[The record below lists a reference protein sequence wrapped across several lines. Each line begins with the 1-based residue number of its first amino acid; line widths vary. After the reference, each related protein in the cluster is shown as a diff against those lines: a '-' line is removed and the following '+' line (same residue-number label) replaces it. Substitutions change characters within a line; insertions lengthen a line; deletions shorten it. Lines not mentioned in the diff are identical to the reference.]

1 MKPLRLLQRRII
13 ATNLFFVLIL
23 LLGILTALFL
33 NARARSMKEAGRY
46 LAAELRFASFF
57 SEHESEASS
66 PSDEI
71 GPPPDGAQAATAY
84 YPYVVFSRDSSSDSY
99 TVSRSYDLNLSEA
112 DTARLQSL
120 LQRIAGSD
128 TGSEKKGPPEPP
140 GENESLTHAF
150 SSYYYLQGRQAGKRV
165 FLVTSLD
172 KLNASLLRFS
182 LQLGGI
188 FLLAGFLIFGLSF
201 FLARMS
207 LRPVEH
213 AFSEQQR
220 FVQDASHELKT
231 PLTVI
236 LANLSILK
244 SRPAATIQEEMLWI
258 QNTETEA
265 RRMQELTERLLFLA
279 KADSKHLSPKIERL
293 SLSQLTEAAA
303 LPFTALAFERGL
315 TLETKLEAELY
326 VKGDARA
333 LTQLL
338 AILIDN
344 ALKYARS
351 GSVVTVRLARQK
363 KARPALRTQ
372 RGGSHP
378 AGCAPPSLRSFLSRG
393 QIARPCTGRLRTR
406 SLHRKDHSACPRR
419 RYSRRELRRT
429 RHLFHDYP
437 AALRISCGG
446 PPGTAPDS
454 AAKPDRNPQ
463 RHGC

>member
-1 MKPLRLLQRRII
+1 MKPLRILQRRII

-23 LLGILTALFL
+23 LFGILTALFL
-33 NARARSMKEAGRY
+33 NARARSVKEAGRY

-66 PSDEI
+66 SSDEA
-71 GPPPDGAQAATAY
+71 GPPPDGAQAPTAY
-84 YPYVVFSRDSSSDSY
+84 YPYVVFSRDSGSDSY
-99 TVSRSYDLNLSEA
+99 TVSRSYDLTLSDA

-120 LQRIAGSD
+120 LQRIADSD
-128 TGSEKKGPPEPP
+128 TGSERKEPPERPE
-140 GENESLTHAF
+140 ENESLTHAF

-172 KLNASLLRFS
+172 KLNASLLLFA

-244 SRPAATIQEEMLWI
+244 SRPASSIQEEMLWI

-279 KADSKHLSPKIERL
+279 KADSKRLSPKIERL

-315 TLETKLEAELY
+315 TLDTKLEAELF
-326 VKGDARA
+326 VKGDSQA

-344 ALKYARS
+344 ALKYASS
-351 GSVVTVRLARQK
+351 GSTVTVRLARQK
-363 KARPALRTQ
+363 KQAL
-372 RGGSHP
+372 
-378 AGCAPPSLRSFLSRG
+378 LSVHNEG
-393 QIARPCTGRLRTR
+393 EVIPQDALP
-406 SLHRKDHSACPRR
+406 
-419 RYSRRELRRT
+419 
-429 RHLFHDYP
+429 HLFDRFYRVDKSR
-437 AALRISCGG
+437 ARAQGG
-446 PPGTAPDS
+446 YGLGLSIAKTIASAHGGNIRAESSAEHGTSFTITLPLS
-454 AAKPDRNPQ
+454 E
-463 RHGC
+463 

>member
-71 GPPPDGAQAATAY
+71 GPPPDGAQTATAY

-99 TVSRSYDLNLSEA
+99 TVSRSYDLNLSDA

-120 LQRIAGSD
+120 LQRIADSD
-128 TGSEKKGPPEPP
+128 TGSEKKGPPERPE
-140 GENESLTHAF
+140 ENESLTHAF

-172 KLNASLLRFS
+172 KLNTSLLRFA

-279 KADSKHLSPKIERL
+279 KADSKRLSPKIERL

-363 KARPALRTQ
+363 KQAL
-372 RGGSHP
+372 
-378 AGCAPPSLRSFLSRG
+378 LSVHNEG
-393 QIARPCTGRLRTR
+393 EVIPQDALP
-406 SLHRKDHSACPRR
+406 
-419 RYSRRELRRT
+419 
-429 RHLFHDYP
+429 HLFDRFYRVDKSR
-437 AALRISCGG
+437 ARAQGG
-446 PPGTAPDS
+446 YGLGLSIAKTIAHAHGGDIRVESSAEHGTCFTTTLPLS
-454 AAKPDRNPQ
+454 E
-463 RHGC
+463 

>member
-23 LLGILTALFL
+23 LLGILTAIFL

-66 PSDEI
+66 SSDEI

-99 TVSRSYDLNLSEA
+99 TVSRSYDLNLSDA

-120 LQRIAGSD
+120 LQRIADSD
-128 TGSEKKGPPEPP
+128 TGSEKKGPPERP
-140 GENESLTHAF
+140 GENES
-150 SSYYYLQGRQAGKRV
+150 LQGRQAGKRV

-172 KLNASLLRFS
+172 KLNASLLRFA

-244 SRPAATIQEEMLWI
+244 SRPAATIQEDMLWI

-279 KADSKHLSPKIERL
+279 KADSKRLSPKIERL

-315 TLETKLEAELY
+315 TLDTEPEAGIS

-351 GSVVTVRLARQK
+351 GSVVTVRLTRQK
-363 KARPALRTQ
+363 KHALLSVHNEGEVIPQDALPHLVDRFYRVDKSRARAQ
-372 RGGSHP
+372 GGY
-378 AGCAPPSLRSFLSRG
+378 GLGLS
-393 QIARPCTGRLRTR
+393 IAKTIANA
-406 SLHRKDHSACPRR
+406 H
-419 RYSRRELRRT
+419 
-429 RHLFHDYP
+429 
-437 AALRISCGG
+437 GG
-446 PPGTAPDS
+446 DIRAESSEEHGTCFTLTLPLS
-454 AAKPDRNPQ
+454 E
-463 RHGC
+463 

>member
-13 ATNLFFVLIL
+13 ATNLAFVLL
-23 LLGILTALFL
+23 LLFGILTALFL
-33 NARARSMKEAGRY
+33 NARARAVKEAGRY
-46 LAAELRFASFF
+46 LGAEFRFASTF
-57 SEHESEASS
+57 SAHEAESGK
-66 PSDEI
+66 PDSDTA
-71 GPPPDGAQAATAY
+71 PPYGERMQQTY
-84 YPYVVFSRDSSSDSY
+84 YPYVIFSKNETDGSY
-99 TVSRSYDLNLSEA
+99 TVSTTRDLSLSDT

-120 LQRIAGSD
+120 LQEIAGKD
-128 TGSEKKGPPEPP
+128 TDTAQTEPPEKP
-140 GENESLTHAF
+140 EESEHLTPAF
-150 SSYYYLQGRQAGKRV
+150 SSYYYLQGRQGGKRV

-172 KLNASLLRFS
+172 NLNASLLRFAME
-182 LQLGGI
+182 LGGI
-188 FLLAGFLIFGLSF
+188 FLLAGFLVFGLSF

-244 SRPAATIQEEMLWI
+244 SRPASSIQEEMLWI

-279 KADSKHLSPKIERL
+279 KADSKRLSPKIERL

-315 TLETKLEAELY
+315 TLDTKLEAELF
-326 VKGDARA
+326 VKGDSQA

-344 ALKYARS
+344 ALKYASS
-351 GSVVTVRLARQK
+351 GSAVTVRLARQK
-363 KARPALRTQ
+363 KQAL
-372 RGGSHP
+372 
-378 AGCAPPSLRSFLSRG
+378 LSVHNEG
-393 QIARPCTGRLRTR
+393 EVIPQDALP
-406 SLHRKDHSACPRR
+406 
-419 RYSRRELRRT
+419 
-429 RHLFHDYP
+429 HLFDRFYRVDKSR
-437 AALRISCGG
+437 ARAQGG
-446 PPGTAPDS
+446 YGLGLSIAKTIASAHGGNIRAESSAEHGTSFTITLPLS
-454 AAKPDRNPQ
+454 E
-463 RHGC
+463 

>member
-46 LAAELRFASFF
+46 LAAELRFA
-57 SEHESEASS
+57 
-66 PSDEI
+66 
-71 GPPPDGAQAATAY
+71 
-84 YPYVVFSRDSSSDSY
+84 
-99 TVSRSYDLNLSEA
+99 
-112 DTARLQSL
+112 
-120 LQRIAGSD
+120 
-128 TGSEKKGPPEPP
+128 
-140 GENESLTHAF
+140 
-150 SSYYYLQGRQAGKRV
+150 
-165 FLVTSLD
+165 
-172 KLNASLLRFS
+172 

-279 KADSKHLSPKIERL
+279 KADSKRLSPKIERL

-315 TLETKLEAELY
+315 TLDTEPEAGIS

-363 KARPALRTQ
+363 KHAL
-372 RGGSHP
+372 
-378 AGCAPPSLRSFLSRG
+378 LSVHNEG
-393 QIARPCTGRLRTR
+393 EVIPQDALP
-406 SLHRKDHSACPRR
+406 
-419 RYSRRELRRT
+419 
-429 RHLFHDYP
+429 HLFDRFYRVDKSR
-437 AALRISCGG
+437 ARAQGG
-446 PPGTAPDS
+446 YGLGLSIAKTIAHAHGGDIRVESSAKHGTCFTTTLPLS
-454 AAKPDRNPQ
+454 E
-463 RHGC
+463 

>member
-66 PSDEI
+66 SSDEI

-99 TVSRSYDLNLSEA
+99 TVSRSYDLNLSDA

-120 LQRIAGSD
+120 LQRIADSD
-128 TGSEKKGPPEPP
+128 TGSEKKEPPERPE
-140 GENESLTHAF
+140 ENESLTHAF
-150 SSYYYLQGRQAGKRV
+150 SSYYYLQGRQTGKRV

-172 KLNASLLRFS
+172 KLNASLLRFA

-244 SRPAATIQEEMLWI
+244 SRPASSIQEEM
-258 QNTETEA
+258 
-265 RRMQELTERLLFLA
+265 
-279 KADSKHLSPKIERL
+279 L

-326 VKGDARA
+326 VKGDAQA

-344 ALKYARS
+344 ALKYAKS

-363 KARPALRTQ
+363 KQTLLSVHNEGEVIPQDAL
-372 RGGSHP
+372 P
-378 AGCAPPSLRSFLSRG
+378 
-393 QIARPCTGRLRTR
+393 
-406 SLHRKDHSACPRR
+406 
-419 RYSRRELRRT
+419 
-429 RHLFHDYP
+429 HLFDRFYRVDKSR
-437 AALRISCGG
+437 ARAQGG
-446 PPGTAPDS
+446 YDLGLSIAKTIAHAHGGDIRVESSAEHGTCFTTTLPLS
-454 AAKPDRNPQ
+454 E
-463 RHGC
+463 

>member
-13 ATNLFFVLIL
+13 ATNLAFVLL
-23 LLGILTALFL
+23 LLFGILTALFL
-33 NARARSMKEAGRY
+33 NARARSLKEAGRY
-46 LAAELRFASFF
+46 LGAELRFASTF
-57 SEHESEASS
+57 SAHEAASGKPDS
-66 PSDEI
+66 NTA
-71 GPPPDGAQAATAY
+71 PPYGERMQQTY
-84 YPYVVFSRDSSSDSY
+84 YPYVIFSKSETDGSY
-99 TVSRSYDLNLSEA
+99 TVSTTQDLSLS
-112 DTARLQSL
+112 DTDTSRLQSL
-120 LQRIAGSD
+120 LQEIAGKD
-128 TGSEKKGPPEPP
+128 TDTAQTKPPEKP
-140 GENESLTHAF
+140 EESEHLTHAF
-150 SSYYYLQGRQAGKRV
+150 SSYYYLQGRQGGKRV

-172 KLNASLLRFS
+172 NLNSSLLLFAAE
-182 LQLGGI
+182 LGGI
-188 FLLAGFLIFGLSF
+188 FLLAGLLVFGLSF

-244 SRPAATIQEEMLWI
+244 SHPTATIHEEVLWI

-279 KADSKHLSPKIERL
+279 KADSKRLSPKIERL

-363 KARPALRTQ
+363 KHAL
-372 RGGSHP
+372 
-378 AGCAPPSLRSFLSRG
+378 LSVHNEG
-393 QIARPCTGRLRTR
+393 EVIPQDALP
-406 SLHRKDHSACPRR
+406 
-419 RYSRRELRRT
+419 
-429 RHLFHDYP
+429 HLFDRFYRVDKSR
-437 AALRISCGG
+437 ARAQGG
-446 PPGTAPDS
+446 YGLGLSIAKTIAHAHGGDIRVESSAEHGTCFTTTLPLS
-454 AAKPDRNPQ
+454 E
-463 RHGC
+463 

>member
-33 NARARSMKEAGRY
+33 NTRARSMKEAGRY

-66 PSDEI
+66 SSDEI

-84 YPYVVFSRDSSSDSY
+84 YPY
-99 TVSRSYDLNLSEA
+99 TVSRSYDLNLSDA

-120 LQRIAGSD
+120 LQRIADSD
-128 TGSEKKGPPEPP
+128 TGSEKKGPPERP
-140 GENESLTHAF
+140 GENESLTPAF

-172 KLNASLLRFS
+172 KLNASLLRFA

-279 KADSKHLSPKIERL
+279 KADSKRFSPKIERL

-315 TLETKLEAELY
+315 SLETKLEAELY

-344 ALKYARS
+344 ALKYAKS

-363 KARPALRTQ
+363 KQAL
-372 RGGSHP
+372 
-378 AGCAPPSLRSFLSRG
+378 LSVHNEG
-393 QIARPCTGRLRTR
+393 EVIPQDALP
-406 SLHRKDHSACPRR
+406 
-419 RYSRRELRRT
+419 
-429 RHLFHDYP
+429 HLFDRFYRVDKSR
-437 AALRISCGG
+437 ARAQGG
-446 PPGTAPDS
+446 YGLGLSIAKTIAHAHGGDIRVESSAEHGTCFTTTLPLS
-454 AAKPDRNPQ
+454 E
-463 RHGC
+463 

>member
-23 LLGILTALFL
+23 LLGILTAIFL

-57 SEHESEASS
+57 SEHEGEASS
-66 PSDEI
+66 SSDEI

-99 TVSRSYDLNLSEA
+99 TVSRSYDLNLSDA

-120 LQRIAGSD
+120 LQRIADSD
-128 TGSEKKGPPEPP
+128 TGSEKKGPPERP
-140 GENESLTHAF
+140 GENESLTPAF

-172 KLNASLLRFS
+172 KLNASLLRFA

-279 KADSKHLSPKIERL
+279 KADSKRLSPKIERL

-303 LPFTALAFERGL
+303 LAFERGL
-315 TLETKLEAELY
+315 TLDTEPEAGIS

-351 GSVVTVRLARQK
+351 GSVVTVRLTRQK
-363 KARPALRTQ
+363 KHAL
-372 RGGSHP
+372 
-378 AGCAPPSLRSFLSRG
+378 LSVHNEG
-393 QIARPCTGRLRTR
+393 EVIPQDALP
-406 SLHRKDHSACPRR
+406 
-419 RYSRRELRRT
+419 
-429 RHLFHDYP
+429 HLFGRFYRVDKSR
-437 AALRISCGG
+437 ARAQGG
-446 PPGTAPDS
+446 YGLGLSIAKTIANAHGGDIRAESSEEHGTCFTLTLPLS
-454 AAKPDRNPQ
+454 E
-463 RHGC
+463 

>member
-1 MKPLRLLQRRII
+1 MKPLRILQRRII

-23 LLGILTALFL
+23 LFGILTALFL
-33 NARARSMKEAGRY
+33 NARARSVKEAGRY

-57 SEHESEASS
+57 SEHEREASS
-66 PSDEI
+66 SSDEA
-71 GPPPDGAQAATAY
+71 GPPPDGAQAPTAY
-84 YPYVVFSRDSSSDSY
+84 YPYVVFSRDSGSDSY
-99 TVSRSYDLNLSEA
+99 TVSRSYDLTLSDA

-120 LQRIAGSD
+120 LQRVADSD
-128 TGSEKKGPPEPP
+128 TDSERKEPPERP

-150 SSYYYLQGRQAGKRV
+150 SSYYYLQGRQAGKRA

-172 KLNASLLRFS
+172 KLNASLLLFA

-244 SRPAATIQEEMLWI
+244 SRPASSIQEEMLWI

-279 KADSKHLSPKIERL
+279 KADAKNMPTRSEVL
-293 SLSQLTEAAA
+293 SLSTLVESTA
-303 LPFTALAFERGL
+303 LPFTALAFER
-315 TLETKLEAELY
+315 KLSLALDISPALS
-326 VKGDARA
+326 VRGDAQTLA
-333 LTQLL
+333 QLL
-338 AILIDN
+338 AILLDN
-344 ALKYARS
+344 ALKYAAP
-351 GSVVTVRLARQK
+351 GTEVTVRLCRQK
-363 KARPALRTQ
+363 KHALLSVHNNGELIPADALPRLFDRFFRVDKSRARAA
-372 RGGSHP
+372 GGY
-378 AGCAPPSLRSFLSRG
+378 GLGLS
-393 QIARPCTGRLRTR
+393 IAKTIANA
-406 SLHRKDHSACPRR
+406 H
-419 RYSRRELRRT
+419 
-429 RHLFHDYP
+429 
-437 AALRISCGG
+437 GG
-446 PPGTAPDS
+446 DIRADSTAEHGTVFTVTLPLS
-454 AAKPDRNPQ
+454 E
-463 RHGC
+463 

>member
-46 LAAELRFASFF
+46 LAAELRFAGFF

-66 PSDEI
+66 SSDEI

-99 TVSRSYDLNLSEA
+99 TVSRSYDLNLSDA

-120 LQRIAGSD
+120 LQRIADSD
-128 TGSEKKGPPEPP
+128 TGSEKKGPPERP
-140 GENESLTHAF
+140 GENESLTPAF

-172 KLNASLLRFS
+172 KLNASLLRFA

-279 KADSKHLSPKIERL
+279 KADSKRLSPKIERL

-315 TLETKLEAELY
+315 TLDTEPEAGIS

-363 KARPALRTQ
+363 KHAL
-372 RGGSHP
+372 
-378 AGCAPPSLRSFLSRG
+378 LSVHNEG
-393 QIARPCTGRLRTR
+393 EVIPQDALP
-406 SLHRKDHSACPRR
+406 
-419 RYSRRELRRT
+419 
-429 RHLFHDYP
+429 HLFDRFYRVDKSR
-437 AALRISCGG
+437 ARAQGG
-446 PPGTAPDS
+446 YGLGLSIAKTIAHAHGGDIRVESSAKHGTCFTTTLPLS
-454 AAKPDRNPQ
+454 E
-463 RHGC
+463 